1 MIITCNLESTDY
13 ITINHT
19 PAMYLSC
26 TCQPCTCPYLPCNYQ
41 SHTCYVPAMYL
52 SVNVPAAF
60 LPCNCQSDTCHA
72 LVIHVPAT
80 HLLSTCQPST
90 YRIHVIHMPATRH
103 LWSNTC
109 GVPVIHLPI
118 MHKCLSHISS
128 SAMQKP
134 VIPLQHVYHM
144 SVTIAT
150 L

>member
-26 TCQPCTCPYLPCNYQ
+26 TCQPCTCPYLPCN
-41 SHTCYVPAMYL
+41 
-52 SVNVPAAF
+52 
-60 LPCNCQSDTCHA
+60 CQSDTCHA
-72 LVIHVPAT
+72 LVSHMLAT

-103 LWSNTC
+103 LRSNTC